1 MPAHTLHRLPRVLS
15 LAHGAIIEP
24 IAVAGHE
31 VRLGGVMQGEWV
43 VVLGGG
49 PIWLLVSLVAQS
61 RGARMVVSELNSF
74 RVRLARE
81 FGLDAINP
89 LEVDLEKKAM
99 DETSRRERIWR
110 LKFQALKPERI
121 G

>member
-1 MPAHTLHRLPRVLS
+1 
-15 LAHGAIIEP
+15 
-24 IAVAGHE
+24 
-31 VRLGGVMQGEWV
+31 
-43 VVLGGG
+43 
-49 PIWLLVSLVAQS
+49 
-61 RGARMVVSELNSF
+61 MVVSELNSF